1 VKVLMVGLATFDQMA
16 GGSARY
22 LSGLAESMQALGH
35 DVQVVTAA
43 THVRASGYSERGL
56 LGQIARSLR
65 RLVLVIPGSFLTVLR
80 SRPDTVNVHFALDGV
95 GAVLGAVVTGARVVV
110 NFQGPWAAE
119 AVATGVR
126 GRWRLST
133 WVRRAIESWV
143 YRRADACIVLSTAFR
158 DLLVASYGVPMS
170 RVTVIPPGIDHA
182 RFALPPGVDRSAQP
196 FTIVTV
202 RRLVPRMGLDIA
214 IEALALMPT
223 DLKARL
229 FIAGIGP
236 ERQRLERLARQRGL
250 EDRVAL
256 LGRVPDDELS
266 GLYHQ
271 ADACI
276 VPSRELE
283 GFGYVALEALAAGVP
298 VIASAT
304 GGLVDLLE
312 PLEPRWLCPPDASQ
326 FAQRLTELAE
336 DAGRFPS
343 RTQCSAYATHF
354 DWPEIS
360 GRVASVLFADHG
372 P

>member
-22 LSGLAESMQALGH
+22 LSGLAESMRALGH
-35 DVQVVTAA
+35 EVQVVTAA

-65 RLVLVIPGSFLTVLR
+65 RLILVIPGSFLTVLR
-80 SRPDTVNVHFALDGV
+80 SRPDTVNVHFALDGL
-95 GAVLGAVVTGARVVV
+95 GAVLGARVTGARVVV

-119 AVATGVR
+119 ALATGVR
-126 GRWRLST
+126 GKWRLST
-133 WVRRAIESWV
+133 SVRRGIETWV
-143 YRRADACIVLSTAFR
+143 YRRADGCIVLSTAFR
-158 DLLVASYGVPMS
+158 DLLVESYGVPVS
-170 RVTVIPPGIDHA
+170 RVTVIPPGIDHT
-182 RFALPPGVDRSAQP
+182 RFASPTADRGAQT

-202 RRLVPRMGLDIA
+202 RRLVPRMGLDMA
-214 IEALALMPT
+214 IEALALLPT
-223 DLKARL
+223 DLNARL
-229 FIAGIGP
+229 LIAGSGP
-236 ERQRLERLARQRGL
+236 ERQRLEELARRRGL
-250 EDRVAL
+250 EDRVVL
-256 LGRVPDDELS
+256 LGRVPDDELPA
-266 GLYHQ
+266 LYQQ

-312 PLEPRWLCPPDASQ
+312 PLEPRWLCPPDATH
-326 FAQRLTELAE
+326 FARVLMELAE
-336 DAGRFPS
+336 DPGRFPTRS
-343 RTQCSAYATHF
+343 QCSSYARRF
-354 DWPEIS
+354 DWPRIS
-360 GRVASVLFADHG
+360 ERVASVLFRDRV

>member
-1 VKVLMVGLATFDQMA
+1 MVGLATFDQMT

-22 LSGLAESMQALGH
+22 LSGLAASMRVLGH
-35 DVQVVTAA
+35 DVEVVTAA

-65 RLVLVIPGSFLTVLR
+65 RLVLVIPRSFAAVLR
-80 SRPDTVNVHFALDGV
+80 RRPETVNVHFALDGI
-95 GAVLGAVVTGARVVV
+95 GAVLGARVTGARVVV

-133 WVRRAIESWV
+133 SVRRAIETWV

-158 DLLVASYGVPMS
+158 DLLVETYGVRAA

-182 RFALPPGVDRSAQP
+182 RFAPRASTVRPGTKP
-196 FTIVTV
+196 FTVVSV

-214 IEALALMPT
+214 IEALALLPT
-223 DLKARL
+223 DLDARL
-229 FIAGIGP
+229 LIAGSGP
-236 ERQRLERLARQRGL
+236 EQQRLEGLARQRGV

-256 LGRVPDDELS
+256 LGRVPDDELPS
-266 GLYHQ
+266 LYHG

-304 GGLVDLLE
+304 GGLVDLLQ
-312 PLEPRWLCPPDASQ
+312 PLEPRWLCPADPTS
-326 FAQRLTELAE
+326 FAQVLTELAT
-336 DAGRFPS
+336 DPGRFPS
-343 RTQCSAYATHF
+343 RAQCSAYAIRF
-354 DWPEIS
+354 DWPQITDRVVRVLS
-360 GRVASVLFADHG
+360 GDRAE
-372 P
+372 